1 MNDSRRRPRRPY
13 PGLVAST
20 EVRRSLLIGPLVPP
34 RLPSLR
40 CAVCVVRS
48 LLPASEKRVAA
59 HEECVGRPR
68 CSTASPIVAFVPFRI
83 HARSHREQRLAR
95 CVFHFVRPGLLDAV
109 DDVLRHRDVIELLG
123 HLVALVVGPGEELE
137 RLGGGRR
144 ILRLLI
150 EQCYTARGA
159 ARPMLRGVKKLADN
173 GCLRS
178 HQVAQ
183 ADRSNRLN
191 DSRLPRQATAAHSK
205 LVDNAKPGYD
215 VTWVIFSAAC

>member
-34 RLPSLR
+34 RLRSLR
-40 CAVCVVRS
+40 CAVWWLDRYCRRPKSGSPPTKNASAAAVLDRIAHSGVR
-48 LLPASEKRVAA
+48 A
-59 HEECVGRPR
+59 
-68 CSTASPIVAFVPFRI
+68 FRI

-137 RLGGGRR
+137 RLGGRR
-144 ILRLLI
+144 R
-150 EQCYTARGA
+150 
-159 ARPMLRGVKKLADN
+159 
-173 GCLRS
+173 
-178 HQVAQ
+178 
-183 ADRSNRLN
+183 
-191 DSRLPRQATAAHSK
+191 
-205 LVDNAKPGYD
+205 
-215 VTWVIFSAAC
+215 